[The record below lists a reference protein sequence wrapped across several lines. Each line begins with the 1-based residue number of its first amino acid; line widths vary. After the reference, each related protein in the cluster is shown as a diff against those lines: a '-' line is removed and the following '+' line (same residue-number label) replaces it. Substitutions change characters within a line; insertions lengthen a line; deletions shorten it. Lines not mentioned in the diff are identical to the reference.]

1 MAHFSSRNRVVP
13 RSPSRSAPVMAVGQ
27 RVFID
32 VAGNRSGSVILADE
46 SGKVLSTVHLAD
58 GFEVE
63 VVAWRPRGG
72 DTRYRIRT
80 PQGVDGW
87 LPASNL
93 RPAVVTPPASEPPVS
108 AGSTS
113 VPDSEGRRFGQHS
126 HPEVSLASRA
136 SGSSTPA
143 APTPSVPG
151 GGRRFGQ
158 HFLTESCTAARIGG

>member
-1 MAHFSSRNRVVP
+1 MSPRSSGAYPRGGLLAHFPSRNRVVP

-32 VAGNRSGSVILADE
+32 VAGNRSGSVVLADE

-63 VVAWRPRGG
+63 VVAWRPRGPS

-87 LPASNL
+87 LPANNL
-93 RPAVVTPPASEPPVS
+93 RAALVPLPAHEPPV
-108 AGSTS
+108 AGAGP
-113 VPDSEGRRFGQHS
+113 V
-126 HPEVSLASRA
+126 LRA
-136 SGSSTPA
+136 
-143 APTPSVPG
+143 
-151 GGRRFGQ
+151 
-158 HFLTESCTAARIGG
+158 